1 MEVIDHLV
9 RCFHEYKLN
18 TQNWGRTVSVFFS
31 KEKGQDCL
39 VRLWLESYGII
50 KVMVEVVFKL
60 CSHLLFIFFAF
71 HLLSTVVEW
80 ERFFK
85 VNADNAMKIRFLI
98 LLFSIALGYLVSLFF
113 IGIYDMSRAIFNG
126 TL

>member
-1 MEVIDHLV
+1 M
-9 RCFHEYKLN
+9 
-18 TQNWGRTVSVFFS
+18 
-31 KEKGQDCL
+31 
-39 VRLWLESYGII
+39 
-50 KVMVEVVFKL
+50 
-60 CSHLLFIFFAF
+60 LFIFFAF

-113 IGIYDMSRAIFNG
+113 IVIYDMSRAIFNG

>member
-1 MEVIDHLV
+1 
-9 RCFHEYKLN
+9 
-18 TQNWGRTVSVFFS
+18 
-31 KEKGQDCL
+31 
-39 VRLWLESYGII
+39 
-50 KVMVEVVFKL
+50 MVEVIFKL

-113 IGIYDMSRAIFNG
+113 IGIYDMSWAIFNG

>member
-1 MEVIDHLV
+1 
-9 RCFHEYKLN
+9 
-18 TQNWGRTVSVFFS
+18 
-31 KEKGQDCL
+31 
-39 VRLWLESYGII
+39 
-50 KVMVEVVFKL
+50 MVEVIFKL
-60 CSHLLFIFFAF
+60 SSHLLFIFFAF

>member
-1 MEVIDHLV
+1 
-9 RCFHEYKLN
+9 
-18 TQNWGRTVSVFFS
+18 
-31 KEKGQDCL
+31 
-39 VRLWLESYGII
+39 
-50 KVMVEVVFKL
+50 MVEVVFKL

-113 IGIYDMSRAIFNG
+113 IGIYDMSRAILMVLYKVIFLILWYDSMDDFKN
-126 TL
+126 LE